1 MEQMTDNMSEDLV
14 MVTEFI
20 RVFKASLDLRLW
32 VKLIKEEVQEYQIAL
47 LSGDREDMLKEISDV
62 IYVKAG
68 FMSVLGGGITE
79 GILQEEELQDWTE
92 IMGKSA
98 AAFNQAKDIFS
109 EEVLFEAFR
118 RVHASNMSKLDD
130 NGKPIFRED
139 GKVMK
144 GPNYKKP
151 YLTDLLEGTTIRTKK
166 TA

>member
-1 MEQMTDNMSEDLV
+1 MEEEVKMSEDLV

-20 RVFKASLDLRLW
+20 RVFKASLDPRLW
-32 VKLIKEEVQEYQIAL
+32 IKLIKEEVQEYQIAIL
-47 LSGDREDMLKEISDV
+47 NDDREEMLKEISDV

-79 GILQEEELQDWTE
+79 GILQDEEVEDWTAVLE
-92 IMGKSA
+92 KSV
-98 AAFNQAKDIFS
+98 AAFLQAKTIFG
-109 EEVLFEAFR
+109 EEVLFEAFK

-130 NGKPIFRED
+130 DGKPIFRDD

-151 YLTDLLEGTTIRTKK
+151 YLTDLLEGTTIRTEK
-166 TA
+166 AA